1 MCSHHHYHHQH
12 HHDEV
17 DFLRHSCFVA
27 ICFRSER
34 SVCKQPEELRGPW
47 SRHQRV
53 PAQNLGRLEEPH
65 AHRDPRAQP
74 EADRALQ
81 DQQPQVQNSA
91 RSRNL
96 DRLDFYRR
104 EYKIVKIVFF
114 YYSALFCVHTVTFFG
129 FAGKVWENSFEW
141 SWKREW
147 LTDQCQ
153 RLTRINFKS
162 HAALWALLIFWVT
175 QDWRDSV

>member
-1 MCSHHHYHHQH
+1 MILLNLYWVFFSQILENLFDNLQQSINCVKVQVCSHHRYHHHQ

-17 DFLRHSCFVA
+17 DFLRHYCFVA

-53 PAQNLGRLEEPH
+53 PAQNLGGSEEPH

-81 DQQPQVQNSA
+81 DQQPQVQNST

-104 EYKIVKIVFF
+104 EYK
-114 YYSALFCVHTVTFFG
+114 S
-129 FAGKVWENSFEW
+129 
-141 SWKREW
+141 
-147 LTDQCQ
+147 
-153 RLTRINFKS
+153 
-162 HAALWALLIFWVT
+162 
-175 QDWRDSV
+175 